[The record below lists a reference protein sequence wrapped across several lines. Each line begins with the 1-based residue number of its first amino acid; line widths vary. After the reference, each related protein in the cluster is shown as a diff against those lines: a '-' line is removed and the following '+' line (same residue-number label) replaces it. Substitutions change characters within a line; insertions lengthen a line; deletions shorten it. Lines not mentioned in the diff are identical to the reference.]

1 MNSAA
6 SKAMLRCALVTPTKT
21 ISSLGYMAPIRWI
34 GEIRCREQ
42 RERASAMFE
51 YRFNGNGELAGHN
64 LGNLMLKA

>member
-21 ISSLGYMAPIRWI
+21 IPSLGYVAPIWWI
-34 GEIRCREQ
+34 SEIRGRGQ
-42 RERASAMFE
+42 RKRASVMFE
-51 YRFNGNGELAGHN
+51 YRFNGNGGLAGHN